1 MYYKVTFEHSENVY
15 CTNIA
20 IADSMEAV
28 KDHYSKYSWSNVR
41 ECAEWEVEEGKT
53 KGMPIITIETKE
65 EPEKAED
72 SKEENGENTMFE
84 KIREEI
90 NKHEREQLTK
100 TENALHNMTAGAVLD
115 SWYYRGL
122 CTPKVFEAVKALDT
136 GEKLGDDLITK
147 IMKKRAR
154 EEAKSTNGRIA
165 KLNKAEGAADVQQFT
180 VTVEW
185 VKSRTWGKNPHATVY
200 GRNSIT
206 KDFASGCGYDKESA
220 AIAGAFNDNPEV
232 MRILYKHLENNGD
245 NFPYG
250 VHVYGG
256 LVTFDGGCGVSTFY
270 NIFDAC
276 GYEFEQVVNGAN
288 CAAYKITKKN

>member
-1 MYYKVTFEHSENVY
+1 
-15 CTNIA
+15 
-20 IADSMEAV
+20 
-28 KDHYSKYSWSNVR
+28 
-41 ECAEWEVEEGKT
+41 
-53 KGMPIITIETKE
+53 
-65 EPEKAED
+65 
-72 SKEENGENTMFE
+72 MFE
-84 KIREEI
+84 KIREDI
-90 NKHEREQLTK
+90 NKHEREQLAK
-100 TENALHNMTAGAVLD
+100 TENALHDMTAGAVLD

-122 CTPKVFEAVKALDT
+122 CTPKVFEAVKALGA
-136 GEKLGDDLITK
+136 GEKLGNDLIAK
-147 IMKKRAR
+147 IMKKRTR
-154 EEAKSTNGRIA
+154 EEKKETTRRANRLAAAKSA
-165 KLNKAEGAADVQQFT
+165 HDVDEFT

-185 VKSRTWGKNPHATVY
+185 VKSRTWGENPHATVY

-232 MRILYKHLENNGD
+232 MRILYKHLENNGND
-245 NFPYG
+245 FPYG

-276 GYEFEQVVNGAN
+276 GYEFKQVVNGAN